1 MFFDGAVMTLRVA
14 ESDEKYKRRLFF
26 EGAVMTLRVAEGD
39 EKHKRR
45 VFFDGALGIG
55 KTGGQIGNLPHQ
67 PCHKVSAARDAPE
80 ATVRRSSRR
89 LFGAAKT

>member
-1 MFFDGAVMTLRVA
+1 MTLRVA
-14 ESDEKYKRRLFF
+14 ESDEKWGRRWPESRPNLICRSR
-26 EGAVMTLRVAEGD
+26 ATPACLRL
-39 EKHKRR
+39 
-45 VFFDGALGIG
+45 FFDGALGIG